1 MTIVNVDLV
10 QVERVLGRLNWQKVI
25 LGGVASGAWLGVFVG
40 LVLGLFTGGFLAP
53 LMLGVTM
60 GIVFGVVSTALPY
73 AAARG
78 NATSP
83 PPCNWS
89 PADTTCCATPPPPS
103 GAREKLSHLA
113 TV

>member
-1 MTIVNVDLV
+1 MTIVSVDLV

-60 GIVFGVVSTALPY
+60 GIVFGVISTALPY
-73 AAARG
+73 PAAKRKRDF
-78 NATSP
+78 S
-83 PPCNWS
+83 
-89 PADTTCCATPPPPS
+89 TTMQLVAGRYDVLCGPTTAER
-103 GAREKLSHLA
+103 AREKLSHLA
-113 TV
+113 IV